1 MTREE
6 AARRK
11 TLIVQADAVE
21 KVTDIFTE
29 SGETV
34 ALLGEV
40 IEAQGDQRV
49 VYHGHL
55 DLAQ

>member
-1 MTREE
+1 
-6 AARRK
+6 
-11 TLIVQADAVE
+11 
-21 KVTDIFTE
+21 
-29 SGETV
+29 V

-40 IEAQGDQRV
+40 IEAQGEQRV